1 MANLELARLVGA
13 YHARRGWGDAA
24 EEERWR
30 RSLSGPDRTVLLEYQ
45 LRGAEIFDENPIRL
59 GLHIVA
65 SPSISDAI
73 RAASKFGDVMI
84 DLADRIQRS
93 LAPVGEQFFVMAADV
108 AAVVERIQRD
118 RLYSRLRSANA
129 LGLRMPDRLARWVAD
144 RYPLDWTLDN
154 PRLRDFLDG
163 VLRRGHHEA

>member
-73 RAASKFGDVMI
+73 RAVSKFGDVM
-84 DLADRIQRS
+84 
-93 LAPVGEQFFVMAADV
+93 
-108 AAVVERIQRD
+108 AVVERIQRD

>member
-1 MANLELARLVGA
+1 MANLELARLIGA

-24 EEERWR
+24 EEARWR
-30 RSLSGPDRTVLLEYQ
+30 RSLSSPDRTVLLEYQ
-45 LRGAEIFDENPIRL
+45 LRGVEIFDENPIRL
-59 GLHIVA
+59 GLHIVV

-73 RAASKFGDVMI
+73 RAVSKLGDVMI

-93 LAPVGEQFFVMAADV
+93 LAPV
-108 AAVVERIQRD
+108 VERIQRD
-118 RLYSRLRSANA
+118 RLYYRLRSANA

-163 VLRRGHHEA
+163 VLRRDHHEA